1 MTSWTLQ
8 CTVTGADKD
17 RMNIAGFEALL
28 YSAAQDAANYPKSS
42 GIPVSFMF
50 GWLGRNGEVVE
61 PVSYNGFT
69 LNFTVSTSGLF
80 MTYKLTGFASL
91 AVPMSTPALYIPVV
105 YGIVQPSAI
114 VDGVARASKLT
125 NYYLLDID
133 HDDAPTLIDHGPL
146 TISFNDYVRGTYS
159 AGKDDYSSWAG
170 CLRYSKSYNA
180 SRDAAGVNSRKAKK
194 LSQILNNA
202 VVSPVAEF
210 LKQTW
215 TDTTP
220 QISSYSYWV
229 DEPTMTSPGV
239 IHYKNNAGLLTKH
252 NDDVLQYGTAQSN
265 IISINGSYSGV
276 AYNMTNMNFKKLGFI
291 VDGSGNQVA
300 DSGSVINSWSANLG
314 DVYQTANIINDVNAL
329 ASQFSGDFS
338 VDIPG
343 TTRQYA
349 LAQPISLLVMSGNTV
364 SPVTGVYNVV
374 SVTHTI
380 STTFVTNLKIQRL
393 VMSSANQVATQ
404 QGIFEAGSS
413 DYITRV
419 RANQTSNIIS
429 TGKVD
434 FGTIYPDF
442 TYMYGQV

>member
-28 YSAAQDAANYPKSS
+28 YSAAQDSANYPKSS

-50 GWLGRNGEVVE
+50 GWLGKNGEAVDT
-61 PVSYNGFT
+61 VSYNGFT
-69 LNFTVSTSGLF
+69 LNFSVSTTGLF
-80 MTYKLTGFASL
+80 MTYKLTGYASL
-91 AVPMSTPALYIPVV
+91 AVPMSTPALFIPPV
-105 YGIVQPSAI
+105 YGIVQPSAL
-114 VDGVARASKLT
+114 VEGLAKATKLT

-133 HDDAPTLIDHGPL
+133 RNDAPTLINHGAL
-146 TISFNDYVRGTYS
+146 TISYNDYVRGSYS
-159 AGKDDYSSWAG
+159 GQDDYENWAG

-180 SRDAAGVNSRKAKK
+180 SRDAAGINSRKAKK
-194 LSQILNNA
+194 LSQVLNNT
-202 VVSPVAEF
+202 VVSPVSSY
-210 LKQTW
+210 LRQTW

-220 QISSYSYWV
+220 QISSFSYWV

-252 NDDVLQYGTAQSN
+252 NDDVLQYGTSKSN

-276 AYNMTNMNFKKLGFI
+276 AYNMTNMNFKQLGFI

-300 DSGSVINSWSANLG
+300 NAGTVINSWSANLG

-349 LAQPISLLVMSGNTV
+349 LAQPVSLLVMSGNTV
-364 SPVTGVYNVV
+364 SPVTGIYNVV

-380 STTFVTNLKIQRL
+380 STTFVTTLKIQRL

-404 QGIFEAGSS
+404 QGIFESGSS
-413 DYITRV
+413 EYVTRV
-419 RANQTSNIIS
+419 RDSQTSNIIS

-434 FGTIYPDF
+434 FGNIYPDF